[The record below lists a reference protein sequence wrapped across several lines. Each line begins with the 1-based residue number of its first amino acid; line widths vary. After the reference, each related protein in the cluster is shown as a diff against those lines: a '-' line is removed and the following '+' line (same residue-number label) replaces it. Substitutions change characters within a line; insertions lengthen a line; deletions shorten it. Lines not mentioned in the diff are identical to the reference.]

1 MLIFNAGVRRLRNFL
16 RNRKGASAIEFAIVA
31 GPFLLLFFG
40 LFDAALR
47 YAGNV
52 SLEHTVSEA
61 GRFVRTG
68 QAQQLGEKAFKQ
80 RVCEDVAPPI
90 SCNGLHFDIRT
101 FESFEAAELTSPL
114 NSDDELRDDFS
125 YQPGGR
131 NEIVVVRAFYEW
143 PLLTYLPFFGQYGQG
158 VLVATAAFRN
168 EPF

>member
-1 MLIFNAGVRRLRNFL
+1 MMNMSVGAGIVRRFCRDT
-16 RNRKGASAIEFAIVA
+16 KGASAIEFAIV
-31 GPFLLLFFG
+31 GSLFLVFLFG
-40 LFDAALR
+40 LFGAVLQ

-52 SLEHTVSEA
+52 ALEKTVYEA

-68 QAQQLGEKAFKQ
+68 QAQALGREGFLKA
-80 RVCEDVAPPI
+80 VCDGVTPPLT
-90 SCNGLHFDIRT
+90 CDDLHFDIQT
-101 FESFEAAELTSPL
+101 FESFKDAELTGPQEDV
-114 NSDDELRDDFS
+114 DDYR

-143 PLLTYLPFFGQYGQG
+143 PLLTYLPTFGEGRQG